1 MNFGQTA
8 LQVLKTVAPT
18 LALAVGGPFGPLA
31 AAALHAALGS
41 TDQATAETALVNAT
55 PDQLLQLKKADQD
68 FAVQMETLGIAKEK
82 LSFDDTASARSREVA
97 VKDMTP
103 RIIAYVVIVLVLVA
117 EGSMFFVGQ
126 PKSID
131 GVVLGRIL
139 GTLDSALMLVLGYYF
154 GSSAG
159 SSNKD
164 STILTLSQDSTA
176 GSAAKTDA
184 INKIVSTK

>member
-31 AAALHAALGS
+31 AAALHAALGT
-41 TDQATAETALVNAT
+41 TDQKSAETALLAAT
-55 PDQLLQLKKADQD
+55 PDQLLALKKADND
-68 FAVQMETLGIAKEK
+68 FAVQMEQLGIEKDK
-82 LSFDDTASARSREVA
+82 LSFDDTASARLREMT
-97 VKDMTP
+97 VKDLTP
-103 RIIAYVVIVLVLVA
+103 RIIAYLVIVLVLIA
-117 EGSMFFVGQ
+117 EGSMFFIGQ
-126 PKSID
+126 PKSVD

-159 SSNKD
+159 
-164 STILTLSQDSTA
+164 QDSK
-176 GSAAKTDA
+176 SAA
-184 INKIVSTK
+184 INQIAVQK